1 VIVAL
6 VLVVAGLAGV
16 GIYFLDPWHWRVKPD
31 PTADYHWEEAQ
42 KAIAERDF
50 DDARQ
55 HLLKYLEILPFNAEA
70 HFEMARA
77 SRRGLDFRGWRHH
90 LMEAGQLQ
98 WPQEQIDFELQLYQ
112 AQTGNVWVVEQTLLE
127 ALKTRPASEMELILE
142 ALAEGYLKNHSLV
155 KIQELTGP
163 WIERSPEDWLP
174 HLYRGHVQYVEGT
187 RDKAIEEYRTVL
199 KLNPDQG
206 QAQLWLAGALMDD
219 GRFDESLSL
228 YESFLRE
235 NAGNADGL
243 YGLANCQHSLGKTA
257 DARATLKGL
266 LAVSPDHLKAL
277 YLQAKVEFAEDKP
290 AEALKWLRRAERL
303 APREWTITNMMV
315 PILQR
320 LNQTEEA
327 EKYIKR
333 QEEILKWHGQ
343 LTDLRKQLR
352 RDDANANLR
361 FQIGRLNMLLGRDD
375 EALSWFQMV
384 LRLQPDHAETLK
396 ALQELSDRS
405 DKLAP
410 PPEKPGETG
419 RK

>member
-1 VIVAL
+1 
-6 VLVVAGLAGV
+6 
-16 GIYFLDPWHWRVKPD
+16 
-31 PTADYHWEEAQ
+31 
-42 KAIAERDF
+42 
-50 DDARQ
+50 
-55 HLLKYLEILPFNAEA
+55 
-70 HFEMARA
+70 
-77 SRRGLDFRGWRHH
+77 
-90 LMEAGQLQ
+90 
-98 WPQEQIDFELQLYQ
+98 
-112 AQTGNVWVVEQTLLE
+112 
-127 ALKTRPASEMELILE
+127 
-142 ALAEGYLKNHSLV
+142 
-155 KIQELTGP
+155 
-163 WIERSPEDWLP
+163 
-174 HLYRGHVQYVEGT
+174 
-187 RDKAIEEYRTVL
+187 
-199 KLNPDQG
+199 
-206 QAQLWLAGALMDD
+206 MDD

-257 DARATLKGL
+257 NARATLKEL
-266 LAVSPDHLKAL
+266 LAVSPDHLRAL

-290 AEALKWLRRAERL
+290 AEAIKWLRRAERL
-303 APREWTITNMMV
+303 APREWTITNMMI

-375 EALSWFQMV
+375 EAFSWFQMV
-384 LRLQPDHAETLK
+384 LRLQPNHAETLK